1 MIKKVSSRHP
11 FTILEMIVAT
21 GLLSVILFTLLSMLD
36 ISQKTMERGVSTLGV
51 MDEAR
56 AVLDMIESHVTC
68 VDYASY
74 IEKNPENQSST
85 TNLADSV
92 LFTTSRGNKLTVFTT
107 QAGRLPRFCKVV
119 YELDDNDLIMKV
131 QRYNEQG
138 HELEKPP
145 SVERTLLTNVVS
157 FKVNIEKYERLGD
170 NAQYPKRVTIE
181 LELVDDDTRKLGYKN
196 FKDAQEEVLQIEEI
210 KKKIGE
216 KAFRNRTY
224 HFTRVV
230 ALEPPELQTVT
241 INE

>member
-74 IEKNPENQSST
+74 IEKNPENQTST

-92 LFTTSRGNKLTVFTT
+92 LFAKGNKSLTVFTT

-119 YELDDNDLIMKV
+119 YELDGNDLIMKV
-131 QRYNEQG
+131 YCYDEQE
-138 HELEKPP
+138 HSLEGSP
-145 SVERTLLTNVVS
+145 SVERTLLTNVYS
-157 FKVNIEKYERLGD
+157 FKVNIEKYTDLGD
-170 NAQYPKRVTIE
+170 DVPQYPKRVTIE